1 MIEIPEFPGAEV
13 IGDNTDR
20 PAWLARRRT
29 GLGASDAAAIV
40 GKDPSRGPFALYAQL
55 TGEYDHDIGERPEV
69 RLGKVV
75 EGAVGELYRE
85 QTGRPVEPCRV
96 HMRSR
101 DVPIMLATLDAV
113 TRIDDAAAPL
123 EIKTTGSWRADEWA
137 DGAPPRPWWQ
147 CQAQMLVT
155 GARKASIAAL
165 IWPRVVW
172 LDVERDDAAIGYLV
186 RCAEELWARVQRRD
200 PPPPDPSPATRAAL
214 AAMYPR
220 DDGRTVVLPGALMD
234 LSDRIDTWKAARKAL
249 DAQIDAA
256 ESEIKAAIGDAT
268 LGILPDRSSWSWK
281 HQVRRGFTAP
291 ETASRVLRRH
301 AAKGV

>member
-1 MIEIPEFPGAEV
+1 MTSPFPAADV

-55 TGEYDHDIGERPEV
+55 TGEYDPDIGERPEV
-69 RLGKVV
+69 RLGRVV

-96 HMRSR
+96 HLRSQV
-101 DVPIMLATLDAV
+101 VPIMLATLDAV
-113 TRIDDAAAPL
+113 TVIDGAPAPL
-123 EIKTTGSWRADEWA
+123 EIKTTGSWRAEEWA

-147 CQAQMLVT
+147 TQAQMLVT

-172 LDVERDDAAIGYLV
+172 LDVERDDAAIAYLV
-186 RCAEELWARVQRRD
+186 RCAEDLWARVQRRD

-214 AAMYPR
+214 ASMWPA
-220 DDGRTVVLPGALMD
+220 DDGSTVVLPGSLLETSACLDAWRSERKRLDAL
-234 LSDRIDTWKAARKAL
+234 IDAGESEVKAALGAATRGVLGDGSAWTWKR
-249 DAQIDAA
+249 Q
-256 ESEIKAAIGDAT
+256 T
-268 LGILPDRSSWSWK
+268 
-281 HQVRRGFTAP
+281 RRGFTAP
-291 ETASRVLRRH
+291 ETTSRVLRRH
-301 AAKGV
+301 AAKGM